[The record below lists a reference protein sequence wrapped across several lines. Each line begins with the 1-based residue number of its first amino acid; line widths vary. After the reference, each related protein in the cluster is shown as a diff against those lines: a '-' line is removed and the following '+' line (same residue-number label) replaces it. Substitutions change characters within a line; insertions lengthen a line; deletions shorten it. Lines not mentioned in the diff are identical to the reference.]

1 MLVENKLNELPKN
14 VEVISTKRLTKDL
27 INGYKVLKGARY
39 FLQEHNKI
47 IWYIFHVKNI

>member
-1 MLVENKLNELPKN
+1 MN

>member
-14 VEVISTKRLTKDL
+14 VEVISAKRLTKDL
-27 INGYKVLKGARY
+27 INGHKVLKGARY

-47 IWYIFHVKNI
+47 I